1 MIREFIYSTRFEK
14 SWNKLGLTEDD
25 IRIFEQLILSNPEQ
39 GVLIEGTGG
48 LRKVRYALPNKGKS
62 GGVRIL
68 YVDFVCYEKIYLVD
82 VFSKNNKD
90 NLTKSE
96 KNDIKKALKIIE
108 ENLRR

>member
-68 YVDFVCYEKIYLVD
+68 YVDFVCYEKIYLFD